1 MGTLLFPHQ
10 RRLVKEIVSI
20 PRRQR
25 VLVTRLRKGIGGKE
39 SDESTSC
46 KFTCTKGMGT

>member
-1 MGTLLFPHQ
+1 METLLFPDQ
-10 RRLVKEIVSI
+10 RKLVKEIVSI
-20 PRRQR
+20 LKGPR

-46 KFTCTKGMGT
+46 KFTCI